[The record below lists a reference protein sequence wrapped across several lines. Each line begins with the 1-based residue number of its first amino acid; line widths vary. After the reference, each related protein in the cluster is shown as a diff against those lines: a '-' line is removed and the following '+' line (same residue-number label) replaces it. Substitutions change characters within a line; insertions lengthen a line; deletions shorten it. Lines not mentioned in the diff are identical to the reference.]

1 MQLKANATYKLCD
14 NEVGVINFQD
24 TAMISAARAHV
35 SSLRWRLGVWA
46 VFALGA
52 SFVTG
57 SVGVGA
63 GWFLALALS
72 TLFDAMLGHSYLDSH
87 GARDRGTAGVLFVWG
102 CFFSAMIF
110 AAMTLYLAGQ
120 GGGSGRVLA
129 VLMAASAFVRV
140 LLFLSRAPG
149 FMTLIAAPAAICL
162 LAMPFVPQGANL
174 GAALMSAVGV
184 GCGVVGFLAYVLR
197 AVHNNNAMMLGLRAA
212 NEQAKQRQIEA
223 EVKRG
228 EAEAANR
235 AKSEFIAMVS
245 HELRTPLN
253 AVIGYAEIIEED
265 LAGAGNVQ
273 SARDASQIEKSAR
286 HLLSLI
292 DQILSAAD
300 MDASRESPSLA
311 DIDVRKLIEDAAGA
325 VEAQARE
332 RGSRLAVRVA
342 PQAERAVADGG
353 VIATCIGALLSNAVT
368 FTTDGLIAVSAER
381 QQIGERDWLV
391 VAVSDTGIGIAAADL
406 PRIFMPFTQI
416 DAVATRTHGGMGLGL
431 SLAQRSAQVI
441 GGDIAVSS
449 ELGVGSTFTLRVP
462 LHATSADQARARS
475 AA

>member
-1 MQLKANATYKLCD
+1 MQLKANPMYKPRG
-14 NEVGVINFQD
+14 NEADVINFQD
-24 TAMISAARAHV
+24 TGLISAARAHV

-46 VFALGA
+46 IFALGA
-52 SFVTG
+52 SLVTG
-57 SVGVGA
+57 SVGAGA

-72 TLFDAMLGHSYLDSH
+72 TLFDAMLGHSYLDSRS
-87 GARDRGTAGVLFVWG
+87 ARERGTAGVLFVWG
-102 CFFSAMIF
+102 CVFSAMIF
-110 AAMTLYLAGQ
+110 AAMTLFLAGQ

-129 VLMAASAFVRV
+129 ALMAASAFVRV

-149 FMTLIAAPAAICL
+149 FMILIAAPAAICL
-162 LAMPFVPQGANL
+162 LAMPFVPQGANPVE
-174 GAALMSAVGV
+174 ALMSAVGV

-197 AVHNNNAMMLGLRAA
+197 AVHNNNAMVLGLRAA

-223 EVKRG
+223 EAKRA

-235 AKSEFIAMVS
+235 VKSEFIAMMT

-253 AVIGYAEIIEED
+253 AVIGYAEIIEEE

-273 SARDASQIEKSAR
+273 SARDASRVEKSAR
-286 HLLSLI
+286 HLLTLI
-292 DQILSAAD
+292 DQILRTAEL
-300 MDASRESPSLA
+300 DAPCERLTFAE
-311 DIDVRKLIEDAAGA
+311 IDVRALIETATGA

-332 RGSRLAVRVA
+332 RGNRLAVRVA
-342 PQAERAVADGG
+342 SQAERAAVDGG
-353 VIATCIGALLSNAVT
+353 MIATCIGALLSNAAK

-381 QQIGERDWLV
+381 QQRGECDWLV

-406 PRIFMPFTQI
+406 PQIFMPFTQI
-416 DAVATRTHGGMGLGL
+416 DAAATRTHGGMGLGL
-431 SLAQRSAQVI
+431 SLAQRSAHGF
-441 GGDIAVSS
+441 GGDLTVSS

-462 LHATSADQARARS
+462 LHTMSVDHANARS